1 MLAYLR
7 RPEQLDDQVALQ
19 LLDAAAD
26 LPLELCTR
34 PQLNALLRAAE
45 VLSGRESLTVQAAAM
60 LLLDHVHT
68 SMPRQ
73 KRPLKILQEMD
84 CGNMSLALLREDIC
98 AGGLTLQEAQVS
110 DIFLDNLK
118 TATPWIIKQVNL
130 RLLTDDARNDHGSAL
145 HIATHLSN
153 LIKVSDRVTVR
164 HGAGL
169 ALLEIAPRLTVD
181 QRNEVSV
188 ELCRGLELGQQ
199 EFTKY
204 IPDYLGRLA
213 LWLPPE
219 QLDECLA
226 DLGVTL
232 SASSS
237 RIVTPVLDTVGVIYE
252 EYDVYHQRFPEEAE
266 ETCLRRRDRLL
277 GMLMRGLAGIDGE
290 TRQEA
295 MLVLGQRVFGS
306 AQLSNGEKSRAF
318 PLTAR
323 KLLTTCRQ
331 EDGDALSFY
340 YRASMLGRLYRF
352 LTAQRLRGGFTFEA
366 PRPIAFFPGT
376 FDPFTLSHKAIVRT
390 IRDRGFEVLL
400 AIDEFSWSKRTQPYR
415 IRRRIAAMSV
425 ADEFHVQIFPE
436 DFPVNIANP
445 ENLHR
450 LRQAF
455 PGSKC

>member
-60 LLLDHVHT
+60 LLLDHVHLHA
-68 SMPRQ
+68 PAEEAPENFAGDGLRQ
-73 KRPLKILQEMD
+73 YVAGP
-84 CGNMSLALLREDIC
+84 A
-98 AGGLTLQEAQVS
+98 AGGYLRRGLHLQEAQVS

-204 IPDYLGRLA
+204 IPRLSGAVCPVAAAGAAGRVS
-213 LWLPPE
+213 
-219 QLDECLA
+219 
-226 DLGVTL
+226 G
-232 SASSS
+232 
-237 RIVTPVLDTVGVIYE
+237 
-252 EYDVYHQRFPEEAE
+252 
-266 ETCLRRRDRLL
+266 
-277 GMLMRGLAGIDGE
+277 
-290 TRQEA
+290 
-295 MLVLGQRVFGS
+295 GS
-306 AQLSNGEKSRAF
+306 G
-318 PLTAR
+318 
-323 KLLTTCRQ
+323 
-331 EDGDALSFY
+331 GDP
-340 YRASMLGRLYRF
+340 
-352 LTAQRLRGGFTFEA
+352 QRLQQPHRG
-366 PRPIAFFPGT
+366 PGAG
-376 FDPFTLSHKAIVRT
+376 H
-390 IRDRGFEVLL
+390 RGCHL
-400 AIDEFSWSKRTQPYR
+400 
-415 IRRRIAAMSV
+415 
-425 ADEFHVQIFPE
+425 
-436 DFPVNIANP
+436 
-445 ENLHR
+445 
-450 LRQAF
+450 
-455 PGSKC
+455 